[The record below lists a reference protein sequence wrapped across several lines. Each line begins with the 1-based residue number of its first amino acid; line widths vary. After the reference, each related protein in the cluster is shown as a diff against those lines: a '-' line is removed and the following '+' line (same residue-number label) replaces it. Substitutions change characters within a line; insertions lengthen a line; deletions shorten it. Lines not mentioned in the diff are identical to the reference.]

1 MRADDLILFAQIA
14 EMGSFS
20 KVAEAN
26 NITNSVVSKR
36 IAKLEKELGTQ
47 LLYRTTRKLT
57 LTEAGQALKQGAMN
71 VKASTQ
77 EAIDT
82 ISGYSEQ
89 ISGHIKMSVPT
100 ISGDLLLADAVAEFC
115 TLHPGL
121 SVDMSLDNRFVNL
134 VEEGF
139 DLVIRTGYLEDSSL
153 IARHFLDSHWVVCT
167 SPDYIRRK
175 GRPKA
180 PEDLSFHNCL
190 LYSYHTSG
198 AREWEFTS
206 SQGSYTITVDGA
218 FSSDNAGALR
228 KAALTGRGIAYV
240 PKCLV
245 FEDLCKGTLVDLFPE
260 RVGKVLGV
268 YAVYPFSRQPSRKI
282 KLLIEHIS
290 SAIYLCLIILMRQ
303 RQSRRLTPCFATGRC
318 RLKGLIYLKSWS

>member
-139 DLVIRTGYLEDSSL
+139 I
-153 IARHFLDSHWVVCT
+153 
-167 SPDYIRRK
+167 
-175 GRPKA
+175 
-180 PEDLSFHNCL
+180 L
-190 LYSYHTSG
+190 L
-198 AREWEFTS
+198 
-206 SQGSYTITVDGA
+206 
-218 FSSDNAGALR
+218 
-228 KAALTGRGIAYV
+228 
-240 PKCLV
+240 
-245 FEDLCKGTLVDLFPE
+245 FERDIWKTQV
-260 RVGKVLGV
+260 
-268 YAVYPFSRQPSRKI
+268 
-282 KLLIEHIS
+282 
-290 SAIYLCLIILMRQ
+290 
-303 RQSRRLTPCFATGRC
+303 
-318 RLKGLIYLKSWS
+318 